1 MQSYLHSLY
10 ITKENLKEIVALS
23 KGDLW
28 AHKAVKSKKLSILL
42 IPILMLSGGLETGYV
57 YYLIK
62 WNWFRKQQ
70 HSILD
75 EVDRYN
81 DVIKALEISEQL
93 VSAGNKSLEVTNR
106 DKLISMLMI
115 TRENLICG
123 LKTERILRKN
133 RAFMAKNKELIAS
146 NLAALQVFSMN
157 LEANEYASAL
167 NQALDIA
174 QEVESEMKKIKGE

>member
-1 MQSYLHSLY
+1 MQSYIHSLY
-10 ITKENLKEIVALS
+10 ITKENLKEIIALS

-28 AHKAVKSKKLSILL
+28 AHKAVKSRKISILL
-42 IPILMLSGGLETGYV
+42 IPILMLSGGLEIGYI

-62 WNWFRKQQ
+62 WNLFRKQQ
-70 HSILD
+70 HSILG
-75 EVDRYN
+75 EVDKYN

-93 VSAGNKSLEVTNR
+93 VAAGNKSLGVNDR
-106 DKLISMLMI
+106 NKLISILLI

-133 RAFMAKNKELIAS
+133 RAFIAKNKELMAS
-146 NLAALQVFSMN
+146 NLAALQSFQMD
-157 LEANEYASAL
+157 LEANEYANAL